1 MPGYPTGPI
10 LKVYIGHGGKQGLS
24 LVFGR
29 SDGDEIK
36 LDMTK
41 GQLAAFLGTIP
52 ETLSRVFAKL
62 SQSGIIDING
72 SRITLLNRE
81 QLQVLAEGRKI

>member
-1 MPGYPTGPI
+1 
-10 LKVYIGHGGKQGLS
+10 
-24 LVFGR
+24 
-29 SDGDEIK
+29 
-36 LDMTK
+36 MTK

-62 SQSGIIDING
+62 SQSGIIDVNG